1 MSSMKPICWTKWPAS
16 CCHFQTLARAK
27 VYDELA
33 ASKWI
38 QIALNLVYPKLYWFL
53 IRCFPLQVCHSM
65 PMYSPCWTSS
75 SNPKFAPCSSRHI
88 MRIILFGFGMFG
100 FGSHQGTRHQ
110 GLDPFPFPSTG
121 LSFVGSGPKKGTV
134 GSLQCWAYALS
145 WWSDRN
151 TPKNCQVAWSSQR
164 RWTSQESVATITT
177 GKHHIPRAPVNSCTE
192 RPISELVQAG
202 QKSDHHLFG
211 KNTKKNNK
219 IDNCP
224 QKHSEIRHRFS
235 VV

>member
-88 MRIILFGFGMFG
+88 MRIILFGFGMFWVWFTSG
-100 FGSHQGTRHQ
+100 HQAPGSWPIPIPIDWSILCGQRTKKGDRRKPPML
-110 GLDPFPFPSTG
+110 GLCII
-121 LSFVGSGPKKGTV
+121 VMVRQKYPKK
-134 GSLQCWAYALS
+134 LS
-145 WWSDRN
+145 
-151 TPKNCQVAWSSQR
+151 
-164 RWTSQESVATITT
+164 
-177 GKHHIPRAPVNSCTE
+177 SC
-192 RPISELVQAG
+192 LVIAEEM
-202 QKSDHHLFG
+202 D
-211 KNTKKNNK
+211 
-219 IDNCP
+219 
-224 QKHSEIRHRFS
+224 
-235 VV
+235 